1 MDDAAHPTTPT
12 LLGVL
17 SKLKAG
23 TRPEADPELAR
34 RLDAAFARHQ
44 ERLRAHIGR
53 ELRGFPAQQ
62 IEETLQ
68 DVLLTAWKR
77 LPEHDGRHF
86 RAWLLAIASGHC
98 ANVRRKKR
106 DALSDDGLFD
116 PGDEVGTVYA
126 ALRQEERERLFLAAA
141 QRVLAPQDQEV
152 LYMRYELELPHAEIA
167 RLLGFDE
174 PDRVRVTL
182 QRCKRRLADEL
193 EAQMKALGHGASL
206 YRAGR
211 DSETG

>member
-1 MDDAAHPTTPT
+1 MNDSPHATTPT
-12 LLGVL
+12 LNGVL

-23 TRPEADPELAR
+23 ARPEDDPELAR

-44 ERLRAHIGR
+44 ERLRSHVGR
-53 ELRGFPAQQ
+53 ELRGFPPQQ

-106 DALSDDGLFD
+106 DALTDDGLFD
-116 PGDEVGTVYA
+116 PGDEVGSVYA
-126 ALRQEERERLFLAAA
+126 ALRREERERLFQAAA
-141 QRVLAPQDQEV
+141 SRVLEPRDQEV
-152 LYMRYELELPHAEIA
+152 LYMRYELELPSDEIA
-167 RLLGFDE
+167 RLVGFAHPDE
-174 PDRVRVTL
+174 VRVTL
-182 QRCKRRLADEL
+182 QRCRRRLVVEL
-193 EAQMKALGHGASL
+193 EEQMKALGHGVSV